1 MNDECGKE
9 KVMFRC
15 AVCRHE
21 KSREDNVEK
30 VFHVDGRYVLVRG
43 IPSTVCARC
52 GEPVFS
58 RETAERT
65 RLLVRSGAK
74 PADSVRMDT
83 LDFAS

>member
-1 MNDECGKE
+1 M
-9 KVMFRC
+9 MFVC
-15 AVCRHE
+15 AVCRCE

-52 GEPVFS
+52 GEPVFT
-58 RETAERT
+58 RETTERT
-65 RLLVRSGAK
+65 RSLVRSGAK
-74 PADSVRMDT
+74 PAESTRMDT

>member
-9 KVMFRC
+9 KVTFRC
-15 AVCRHE
+15 AVCRYE

-30 VFHVDGRYVLVRG
+30 VFQVDGRYVLARG

-58 RETAERT
+58 RETTERT

>member
-1 MNDECGKE
+1 
-9 KVMFRC
+9 MFQC

-21 KSREDNVEK
+21 KSREEAIEK

-52 GEPVFS
+52 GEPVFT
-58 RETAERT
+58 RETTERT
-65 RLLVRSGAK
+65 RALVRSGAV
-74 PADSVRMDT
+74 PADSISMDA